1 MKVTEDRY
9 KSYVDK
15 RRRPLEFQVGDH
27 VFLKVSLTKGY
38 YQSLWSREEQNP
50 EFWKEVAI
58 AFIKEKHNT
67 ETSRNSYPITIY

>member
-1 MKVTEDRY
+1 MKFVYFSTQTRLF
-9 KSYVDK
+9 KPS
-15 RRRPLEFQVGDH
+15 PH
-27 VFLKVSLTKGY
+27 

-67 ETSRNSYPITIY
+67 ETSRNGYPITIY